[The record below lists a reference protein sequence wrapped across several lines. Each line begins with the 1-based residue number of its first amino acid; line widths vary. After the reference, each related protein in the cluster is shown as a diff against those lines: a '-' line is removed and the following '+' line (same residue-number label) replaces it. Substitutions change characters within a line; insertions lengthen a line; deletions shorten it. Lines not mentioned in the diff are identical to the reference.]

1 MKYKNTSTGSML
13 AKTEVKKKHRQLFQL
28 LHSFIFVKS
37 IPLIIFVFF
46 FIGGSCRQIKYFF
59 TENTG
64 ENLTVE
70 ETTHFPAN

>member
-1 MKYKNTSTGSML
+1 ML
-13 AKTEVKKKHRQLFQL
+13 AKTEVKKKHRQLFRL
-28 LHSFIFVKS
+28 LYSFVFVKS
-37 IPLIIFVFF
+37 IPLIIFVF

-70 ETTHFPAN
+70 ETTNFPPS